1 LEPARKTCETV
12 MGTDYIHTYK
22 HHMNDFYAQLQI
34 WRWYNTFKAGK
45 FNAVG
50 ISAVTACS
58 EFDSGQ
64 VTCDGHKL
72 DFRLLIR
79 FICKERGLS

>member
-1 LEPARKTCETV
+1 VLRCLAHFRLTDTFYRVKELCFS
-12 MGTDYIHTYK
+12 GTDAPYK
-22 HHMNDFYAQLQI
+22 IALGLGD
-34 WRWYNTFKAGK
+34 
-45 FNAVG
+45 
-50 ISAVTACS
+50 VTACS

-72 DFRLLIR
+72 DFRLSIR